1 MGPSLLKIAFYN
13 LIIVSLIVSVYF
25 LKSAVKDNNSKEG
38 KASILIGEETGMEVD
53 ARKKTKEA
61 IQRKQKHHH
70 ILVTALRY
78 AGQQGAGI
86 NALTS
91 LQCWAGHTG
100 LPMSIL
106 EPIISG
112 TIMKGSFSYKKN
124 TLELRDY
131 FDINAA
137 SNVPGNAKIMS
148 REDFLE
154 QGPMDIVYIHTYP
167 KIDKPMTFAKDES
180 CMTATGQL
188 SPLTRNGYCVKGVGS
203 IHNKKLTTEKIQ
215 AVLNRW
221 HKRSVLVVFSL
232 WQGPWF
238 THAECDGVGII
249 NKPQIR
255 PSPRLLKDAKNY
267 DDLLASDGGVVAIKI
282 AIMIRL
288 EHTFLLTQRDPRYSV
303 KTCLQQLVQ
312 SSAKLLGKSDRMP
325 ILTADIGKYGSR
337 SWSWSVKNKMELAMA
352 EKQTKD
358 TIELLLNKKMSFER
372 WEESFIK
379 AADGVTNEAY
389 IGALQ
394 RTVASRADC
403 LVLMGGGHF
412 QSLALQDYV
421 RLHSR
426 KKWCVKFICIG
437 EGMLDD
443 LKSVMK

>member
-267 DDLLASDGGVVAIKI
+267 DDLYNNITVSDGGVAAKKI

-288 EHTFLLTQRDPRYSV
+288 EHTLHFIQENPKYSV
-303 KTCLQQLVQ
+303 TKCLQQLIQ

-325 ILTADIGKYGSR
+325 ILTADIGKYGSMIL
-337 SWSWSVKNKMELAMA
+337 KNKMKVPLA
-352 EKQTKD
+352 EKQIKD
-358 TIELLLNKKMSFER
+358 AIELLLNKKMSFEK

-403 LVLMGGGHF
+403 LVLMGGGNF